1 MSETVTLRDIAKL
14 TGVSVATVARCLGNK
29 PGAAD
34 ATKRQVLE
42 ACRKAGYAANRS
54 AKGEPRVS
62 RKRVGTRKRGIL
74 AFVTAFP
81 TVEGWKRHS
90 APIFRQ
96 MFAGAF
102 ERASERN
109 YQLEHFWMFRSA
121 MTDGRFSRMLE
132 ARGIQGLLLAPVPD
146 SHTPVQLDWE
156 QFSTVALG
164 LAPNTGAFHRVVP
177 DYHQSMLLALE
188 MCRSRGYKRPG
199 LAVLRATLAR
209 LERRWES
216 AYLLAPDRSAKN
228 SWPRPLIVDEWKEA
242 DLGRWLAR
250 EKPDVVLGPAL
261 GKLEEVARAGGRKLP
276 RDLGLVSL
284 LVPEPGDP
292 LSGILQDGEALGA
305 VALDQV
311 ISQVERRETGV
322 PTHPV
327 THTLPGRWNPGCT
340 LRRSSG
346 L

>member
-1 MSETVTLRDIAKL
+1 MSETVTMRDIAKL
-14 TGVSVATVARCLGNK
+14 TGVSVATVARCLANK

-34 ATKRQVLE
+34 STRRRVLA
-42 ACRKAGYAANRS
+42 ACRKKGLRPKRS
-54 AKGEPRVS
+54 AAGAPGVN
-62 RKRVGTRKRGIL
+62 RKRAAIRKRGTL

-109 YQLEHFWMFRSA
+109 YQLEHFWMFRSG
-121 MTDGRFSRMLE
+121 MTSGRFSRMLE

-188 MCRSRGYKRPG
+188 ICRRRGYKRPG
-199 LAVLRATLAR
+199 LAVQRATLTR

-216 AYLLAPDRSAKN
+216 AYLLAQDQFAPSP
-228 SWPRPLIVDEWKEA
+228 WPRPLIVDEWKNA
-242 DLGRWLAR
+242 DLRRWLAR
-250 EKPDVVLGPAL
+250 EKPDVVLGPML
-261 GKLEEVARAGGRKLP
+261 GKLEELARAEGRNLP
-276 RDLGLVSL
+276 WDLGLAGL

-311 ISQVERRETGV
+311 ISQVERHETGV

-327 THTLPGRWNPGCT
+327 THTLPGRWNPGST
-340 LRRSSG
+340 LRPA
-346 L
+346 